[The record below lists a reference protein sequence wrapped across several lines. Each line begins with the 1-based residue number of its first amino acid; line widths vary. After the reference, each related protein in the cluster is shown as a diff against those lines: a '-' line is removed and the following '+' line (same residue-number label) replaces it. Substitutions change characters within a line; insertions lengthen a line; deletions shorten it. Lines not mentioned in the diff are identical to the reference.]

1 MKQESINA
9 LWSIGLTWDELSTL
23 AVCLALDLMDYLVP
37 FMMTPVYGDLL
48 DLIGMVFAFMYFN
61 SIGTIMILEL
71 IPGFGILPL
80 STITWIT
87 WYINTG
93 KVNKKR
99 SREQLE
105 NWR

>member
-9 LWSIGLTWDELSTL
+9 LWSNVLTWNELSTL

-48 DLIGMVFAFMYFN
+48 DLIGMAFAFMYFN
-61 SIGTIMILEL
+61 TIGAIMILEL
-71 IPGFGILPL
+71 IPGFDILPL

-87 WYINTG
+87 WYINTS
-93 KVNKKR
+93 KMNKKR
-99 SREQLE
+99 VREELE